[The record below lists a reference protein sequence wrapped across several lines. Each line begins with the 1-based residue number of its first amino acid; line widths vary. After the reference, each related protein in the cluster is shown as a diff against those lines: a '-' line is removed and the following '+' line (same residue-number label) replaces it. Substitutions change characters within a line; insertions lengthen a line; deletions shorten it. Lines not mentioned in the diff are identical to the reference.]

1 MMKRRSLAL
10 LLVLASLSA
19 PLAAEAQ
26 QSGRIHR
33 VGVLSMLAGPNPRTQ
48 ALQRSLADL
57 GYEEGRNIA
66 FEWKWAAGSTER
78 LPGLAADLLRANV
91 DVIVAG
97 GPQPVAAAKRA
108 TSTIPVVMLA
118 VADPVGAG
126 FVSSLA
132 RPGGN
137 LTGLSLDATPELF
150 AKQLQLLK
158 EARPHISRV
167 AVLWNSGMP
176 GVQPFVDALK
186 GAGRSLNVSLQW
198 IDIGGRSEFER
209 AFSDMSR
216 GRAAAVVVISD
227 PFIYVHREQIVQ
239 LAAKYRIPAMYLFD
253 EIVSAGGFMSYGPSL
268 ADLYRRTATYV
279 DKILRGA
286 KPADLPIEQPTKFD
300 LVINLRTARTLGIT
314 IPQGLLLRAERLI
327 E

>member
-10 LLVLASLSA
+10 LLVLAFLSA
-19 PLAAEAQ
+19 PLAVQAQ
-26 QSGRIHR
+26 QSGRIYR
-33 VGVLSMLAGPNPRTQ
+33 IGVLTMPAGPSPRTQ
-48 ALQRSLADL
+48 ALQKGLADL
-57 GYEEGRNIA
+57 GYEEGRSIGI
-66 FEWKWAAGSTER
+66 EWKWAAGSTER
-78 LPGLAADLLRANV
+78 LPRLASELLRANV
-91 DVIVAG
+91 DVIVAS
-97 GPQPVAAAKRA
+97 GPQPIAAVKRA
-108 TSTIPVVMLA
+108 TSTIPVVMIA
-118 VADPVGAG
+118 AADPVGAG
-126 FVSSLA
+126 LVSSLA

-137 LTGLSLDATPELF
+137 LTGLSVDASPELF

-158 EARPHISRV
+158 EALPHISRF

-176 GVQPFVDALK
+176 GTQPFADAVS

-209 AFSDMSR
+209 AFSDMKR
-216 GRAAAVVVISD
+216 GRVGAALVMTD

-253 EIVSAGGFMSYGPSL
+253 EIVRAGGFISYGPSL
-268 ADLYRRTATYV
+268 ADLYRRAATYV

-286 KPADLPIEQPTKFD
+286 KPADLPIEQPMKFD
-300 LVINLRTARTLGIT
+300 LVINLRTAKTLGIT
-314 IPQGLLLRAERLI
+314 IPQGLLLRAEQLI